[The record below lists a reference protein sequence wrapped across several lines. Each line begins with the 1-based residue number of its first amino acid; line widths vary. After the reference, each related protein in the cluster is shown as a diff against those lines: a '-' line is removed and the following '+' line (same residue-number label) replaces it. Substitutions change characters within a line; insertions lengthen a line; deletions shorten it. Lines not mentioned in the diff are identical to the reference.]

1 MAVKEKRSKS
11 KRTPRKKFVILAQLQ
26 KQCCTAEV
34 QKADAVDVA
43 ACLNVIP
50 CTVSHSRRG

>member
-43 ACLNVIP
+43 ALM
-50 CTVSHSRRG
+50 